1 MGFLPSKKI
10 IEMEAFV
17 TPEVIQQITDFIDI
31 SKKDSKAEVECKLLS
46 NRIQTKDIAD
56 RILKAVQTL
65 SIGGV
70 TDETRLTLSYQDNV
84 RVNVVTPPLVH
95 KVCVQGS
102 FKDVPLL
109 VEIKKPYY
117 EKGSGKKDIL
127 DISEA
132 NTRFS
137 LRSEREIRRDWDG
150 SPNDPKAHL
159 RILNRKSFKTPSEL
173 FRIDFSMVKTR
184 SINSKQSIKDAL
196 KQQPA
201 YELEIEFVNKK
212 TPIESEVVVKEYFK
226 IITAV
231 LQAYYQSPF
240 LLSNSDIQRY
250 VQEFKMTSNIF
261 YDLKTLE
268 RRHLNPENPYNI
280 LSGYTVTIKA
290 DGDRCGLYVARDRK
304 ILKIPKNPE
313 QLVWTGITARDNS
326 HVGDFVDGEYIAEK
340 NLFCIFD
347 VLRFRNRDTKS
358 LPLLTNDE
366 DLVKNPLKSR
376 LGCAKLFVEDLKT
389 EFMTNASATPLRV
402 ETKLFLAGDG
412 PAMQEAINTLLTT
425 QVEYERDG
433 LIFTPRSTGVAPME
447 DRRGKTWL
455 RVYKWKPPHQ
465 NSIDFLVKLYPEDT
479 IDPAT
484 GEKAARGELYVSRT
498 PDSDFIYPREM
509 MNGEYVPKKL
519 PQDLQKVAD
528 TNTRIP
534 SIFQPSVP
542 RDPDAYQIFVPVDP
556 KGVPIDENKN
566 KVEDNTIIECYF
578 DVEKHRW
585 AVMRT
590 RYDKTYQ
597 YRVLKQPMYGNDI
610 ATADNVWTSIHVP
623 ITEDMLSKFVSNP
636 PDTTYED
643 DMYYRDDLNRSSREF
658 ADVYG
663 FHNMVKEDLY
673 KTNLKPEHTLLEIA
687 SGRAGDL
694 YKWKRSRV
702 SKVVAVDYSLSN
714 IISPKQGAATRY
726 LLEKERNPRDYMPA
740 LLFLQGDMTY
750 YPLFEQ
756 DDKYMPILTGK
767 ETAPTEYLAQFEGLT
782 KFDAISCQFAL
793 HYACQSEET
802 FRQFAQNL
810 EKYGKGLF
818 FGTCS
823 DGQSIYSLLL
833 GKKTHLFNNNKQLV
847 GEYTKQYM
855 DKDTWTEEFG
865 MPVKVMLESFE
876 KPAVEYLVPFG
887 RVTEILAEYG
897 YELVDTKLFSEIYTQ
912 QTARTLTQEQQMFSF
927 LNRTFVFRRMT
938 RAEKKETQEE
948 REQEPEKRE
957 DEKKNEAPEEE
968 LKKSDDSEKKTEEPE
983 KKEDE
988 AKPKRR
994 KLRKDPEPEQEVVLF
1009 HGDDESQ
1016 GQYKN
1021 FSNGSQHPID
1031 MDGEKFPTVEHYF
1044 QAMKAKEFKDDE
1056 IYNKILK
1063 AKTPKAAKALGKKVK
1078 NFVIEVWESKRDELM
1093 EKAIRAKFVQHPEIR
1108 KELMATEEKIIG
1120 KADPRD
1126 TYWGIGTSMELE
1138 KAKFPSKWR
1147 GQNKL
1152 GRMLMALRNTFK
1164 SESMP

>member
-1 MGFLPSKKI
+1 
-10 IEMEAFV
+10 MEAFV
-17 TPEVIQQITDFIDI
+17 TPEVIQEIAEFIEV
-31 SKKDSKAEVECKLLS
+31 SKKDPKAELECKLLS
-46 NRIQTKDIAD
+46 NRIQTKDVAD
-56 RILKAVQTL
+56 RVLKAIQGMA
-65 SIGGV
+65 IGGV
-70 TDETRLTLSYQDNV
+70 VDETRLTLSYQDNV
-84 RVNVVTPPLVH
+84 RVNVVSPPHVH

-102 FKDVPLL
+102 FKDVPLV

-117 EKGSGKKDIL
+117 EKGTGKKDVI

-137 LRSEREIRRDWDG
+137 LRSEKEVRRDWDG

-184 SINSKQSIKDAL
+184 RMNSKQAIKDAL
-196 KQQPA
+196 KQEPI

-212 TPIESEVVVKEYFK
+212 TALENEVIVKEYFK
-226 IITAV
+226 ILTTV

-268 RRHLNPENPYNI
+268 RRHLNPENPHNI
-280 LSGYTVTIKA
+280 LQDYTVTIKA
-290 DGDRCGLYVARDRK
+290 DGDRCGLYVARDK
-304 ILKIPKNPE
+304 KVLKIPKNPE
-313 QLVWTGITARDNS
+313 QLVWTGITARDAS
-326 HVGDFVDGEYIAEK
+326 HVGDFVDGEYIADK
-340 NLFCIFD
+340 NLFCIFY

-358 LPLLTNDE
+358 LPLLTTDE

-376 LGCAKLFVEDLKT
+376 LGCAKLFVDDLKT
-389 EFMTNASATPLRV
+389 EFTMNASADPLRI

-412 PAMQEAINTLLTT
+412 VAMQEAITTLLNT

-433 LIFTPRSTGVAPME
+433 LIFTPRSTGVAPPE
-447 DRRGKTWL
+447 DRKGKTWL
-455 RVYKWKPPHQ
+455 RVYKWKPPQQ
-465 NSIDFLVKLYPEDT
+465 NSIDFLVKIYPEDV

-484 GEKAARGELYVSRT
+484 GEKAKRGELYVSRT

-519 PQDLQKVAD
+519 PEDLQKVAD
-528 TNTRIP
+528 MNTRIP

-542 RDPDAYQIFVPVDP
+542 RDPDAYKIFIPVDS
-556 KGVPIDENKN
+556 KGAPVDESKN
-566 KVEDNTIIECYF
+566 IVKDNTIIECFF
-578 DVEKHRW
+578 DTEKYRW
-585 AVMRT
+585 GVMRT

-597 YRVLKQPMYGNDI
+597 YRVLQQPMYGNDI

-623 ITEDMLSKFVSNP
+623 ITEEMITTFVTSP

-643 DMYYRDDLNRSSREF
+643 DMYYRDDMNRSSREF

-663 FHNMVKEDLY
+663 FHNMIKDELY
-673 KTNLKPEHTLLEIA
+673 KTNLKAEDTLLEIA
-687 SGRAGDL
+687 SGRGGDL
-694 YKWKRSRV
+694 HKWKRARV
-702 SKVVAVDYSLSN
+702 SKVVAVDYSLAN

-726 LLEKERNPRDYMPA
+726 LLDKEKNPRDYMPKV
-740 LLFLQGDMTY
+740 LFLQGDMTY
-750 YPLFEQ
+750 YPLLEQ
-756 DDKYMPILTGK
+756 EDKYMPILTGK

-802 FRQFAQNL
+802 FRQFAQNIQ
-810 EKYGKGLF
+810 KYGKKIF

-833 GKKTHLFNNNKQLV
+833 GKKTHLFNNKKQLV

-855 DKDTWTEEFG
+855 DKDSWTEEFG

-887 RVTEILAEYG
+887 RVTEIMQEYG
-897 YELVDTKLFSEIYTQ
+897 YELVDTKLFSEIYAQ
-912 QTARTLTQEQQMFSF
+912 QTARTLTQEQQTFSF

-938 RAEKKETQEE
+938 RTEKKEAEE
-948 REQEPEKRE
+948 EKEKEPEVKE
-957 DEKKNEAPEEE
+957 EEKKNEASEEGLKTEPET
-968 LKKSDDSEKKTEEPE
+968 EKKDEE
-983 KKEDE
+983 KKVEE
-988 AKPKRR
+988 TEKPKRR
-994 KLRKDPEPEQEVVLF
+994 KLRKAPEPEAEVVLF
-1009 HGDDESQ
+1009 HGSDESK
-1016 GQYKN
+1016 GEYRN

-1044 QAMKAKEFKDDE
+1044 QAMKAREFKDDE

-1063 AKTPKAAKALGKKVK
+1063 SKTPKAAKAAGKHVK
-1078 NFVIEVWESKRDELM
+1078 NFVTEVWDANRDEIM
-1093 EKAIRAKFVQHPEIR
+1093 EKAIRAKFVQHPELR
-1108 KELMATEEKIIG
+1108 KELQATGEKIIG
-1120 KADPRD
+1120 EADPRD
-1126 TYWGIGTSMELE
+1126 TYWGIGTSMDLE

-1152 GRMLMALRNTFK
+1152 GKILMALRNTFN
-1164 SESMP
+1164 SESA

>member
-1 MGFLPSKKI
+1 
-10 IEMEAFV
+10 METFV
-17 TPEVIQQITDFIDI
+17 TPDVIQGITEFIEI
-31 SKKDSKAEVECKLLS
+31 SKKDSKAELECKLLS
-46 NRIQTKDIAD
+46 NRIQTKDVAD
-56 RILKAVQTL
+56 RILKAIQGM

-70 TDETRLTLSYQDNV
+70 TDETRLSLSYQDNV

-117 EKGSGKKDIL
+117 EKGLGKKDVL

-137 LRSEREIRRDWDG
+137 LRSEKEVRRDWDG

-159 RILNRKSFKTPSEL
+159 RVLNRKSFKTPSEL

-184 SINSKQSIKDAL
+184 RINSKQTIKDAL

-212 TPIESEVVVKEYFK
+212 TTLSNEIIVKEYFK
-226 IITAV
+226 IITAI
-231 LQAYYQSPF
+231 LQAYHQSPF

-250 VQEFKMTSNIF
+250 VQEFKMTSNVF

-268 RRHLNPENPYNI
+268 RRHLNAENPHNI
-280 LSGYTVTIKA
+280 LQGYTVTIKA
-290 DGDRCGLYVARDRK
+290 DGDRCGLYVARDK
-304 ILKIPKNPE
+304 KVLKIPKNPE
-313 QLVWTGITARDNS
+313 QLVWTGITARDAS
-326 HVGDFVDGEYIAEK
+326 HVGDFIDGEYIADK

-347 VLRFRNRDTKS
+347 VFRFRNRDTKS
-358 LPLLTNDE
+358 LPLLTSDE

-376 LGCAKLFVEDLKT
+376 LGCAKLFVDDLKT
-389 EFMTNASATPLRV
+389 EFTMNASATPLRV

-412 PAMQEAINTLLTT
+412 IAMEESIKTLLST
-425 QVEYERDG
+425 QIEYERDG
-433 LIFTPRSTGVAPME
+433 LIFTPRSTGVAPAE

-465 NSIDFLVKLYPEDT
+465 NSIDFLVKISPEDT

-484 GEKAARGELYVSRT
+484 GEKAKKGELYVSRT
-498 PDSDFIYPREM
+498 PDSDFIYPRET
-509 MNGEYVPKKL
+509 MNGEYAPKKL
-519 PQDLQKVAD
+519 PQELQKVAD
-528 TNTRIP
+528 SNTRIP

-542 RDPDAYQIFVPVDP
+542 RDPEASQIFIPVDS
-556 KGVPIDENKN
+556 KGTPIDEDKN
-566 KVEDNTIIECYF
+566 KIEDNTIIECYF
-578 DVEKHRW
+578 DVEKYRW
-585 AVMRT
+585 GVMRT

-597 YRVLKQPMYGNDI
+597 YRVLQQPMYGNDI

-623 ITEDMLSKFVSNP
+623 ITEAMISSFVTTP
-636 PDTTYED
+636 PDSTYED
-643 DMYYRDDLNRSSREF
+643 DMYYRDDMNRSSREF

-673 KTNLKPEHTLLEIA
+673 KTNLKADDTLLEIA
-687 SGRAGDL
+687 SGRGGDL
-694 YKWKRSRV
+694 HKWKRAHV
-702 SKVVAVDYSLSN
+702 SKVVAVDYSLAN

-726 LLEKERNPRDYMPA
+726 LLEKERNPHDYMPQI
-740 LLFLQGDMTY
+740 LFLQGDMTY
-750 YPLFEQ
+750 YPLLDQE
-756 DDKYMPILTGK
+756 DKYMPILTGK

-802 FRQFAQNL
+802 FLQFAKNI
-810 EKYGKGLF
+810 EKYGKKVF

-833 GKKTHLFNNNKQLV
+833 GKKTHLFNNRKQLV

-855 DKDTWTEEFG
+855 DKDTWTEDFG

-876 KPAVEYLVPFG
+876 KPAIEYLVPFG
-887 RVTEILAEYG
+887 RVTEIMKDHG

-912 QTARTLTQEQQMFSF
+912 QSTRTLTQEQQVFSF

-938 RAEKKETQEE
+938 RVEKKEAAEE
-948 REQEPEKRE
+948 KE
-957 DEKKNEAPEEE
+957 
-968 LKKSDDSEKKTEEPE
+968 EEPE
-983 KKEDE
+983 KKEEE
-988 AKPKRR
+988 AKNETAEENLKKEPETETKEEETEKKEPETEKKEEETEKKEPKRR
-994 KLRKDPEPEQEVVLF
+994 KLRKDPEPEPILF
-1009 HGDDESQ
+1009 HGSDESK
-1016 GQYKN
+1016 GEYRN

-1031 MDGEKFPTVEHYF
+1031 MDGEKFATVEHYF

-1056 IYNKILK
+1056 IYNKVLK
-1063 AKTPKAAKALGKKVK
+1063 TKTPKAAKAIGKKVK
-1078 NFVIEVWESKRDELM
+1078 NFIQEVWDAKRDEIM
-1093 EKAIRAKFVQHPEIR
+1093 EKAVRAKFVQHPELR
-1108 KELMATEEKIIG
+1108 KELMATGDKLIG
-1120 KADPRD
+1120 EADPRN
-1126 TYWGIGTSMELE
+1126 TYWGIGTSMDLE
-1138 KAKFPSKWR
+1138 KAKSPSKWR
-1147 GQNKL
+1147 GQNKM
-1152 GRMLMALRNTFK
+1152 GKILMALRNTFN

>member
-1 MGFLPSKKI
+1 
-10 IEMEAFV
+10 MEAFV
-17 TPEVIQQITDFIDI
+17 TPEVIQEIADFIEV
-31 SKKDSKAEVECKLLS
+31 SKKDPKAEVEAKLLS
-46 NRIQTKDIAD
+46 NRIQTKDVAD
-56 RILKAVQTL
+56 RVLKAIQGL
-65 SIGGV
+65 AIGGV
-70 TDETRLTLSYQDNV
+70 VDETRLTLSYQDNV
-84 RVNVVTPPLVH
+84 RVNVVSPPHVH

-102 FKDVPLL
+102 FKDVPLV

-117 EKGSGKKDIL
+117 EKGTGKKDVI

-137 LRSEREIRRDWDG
+137 LRSEKEVRRDWDG

-184 SINSKQSIKDAL
+184 RMNSKQQIKDAL
-196 KQQPA
+196 KQQPS
-201 YELEIEFVNKK
+201 YELEIEFINKK
-212 TPIESEVVVKEYFK
+212 STLDNEIIVKEYFK
-226 IITAV
+226 ILTAV
-231 LQAYYQSPF
+231 LQAYHQSPF

-268 RRHLNPENPYNI
+268 RRHLNPENPHNI
-280 LSGYTVTIKA
+280 LQDYTVTIKA
-290 DGDRCGLYVARDRK
+290 DGDRCGLYVARDK
-304 ILKIPKNPE
+304 KVLKIPKNPE
-313 QLVWTGITARDNS
+313 QLVWTGITARDAS
-326 HVGDFVDGEYIAEK
+326 HVGDFIDGEYISEK

-358 LPLLTNDE
+358 LPLLTTDE

-376 LGCAKLFVEDLKT
+376 LGCAKLFVDDLKT
-389 EFMTNASATPLRV
+389 EFTMNPSANPLRI

-412 PAMQEAINTLLTT
+412 VAMQEAISTLLNT

-433 LIFTPRSTGVAPME
+433 LIFTPRSTGVAPAE

-455 RVYKWKPPHQ
+455 RVYKWKPPQQ
-465 NSIDFLVKLYPEDT
+465 NSIDFLVKILPEDV

-484 GEKAARGELYVSRT
+484 GEKAKKGELYVSRT

-519 PQDLQKVAD
+519 PQELQKVAD
-528 TNTRIP
+528 MNTRIP

-542 RDPDAYQIFVPVDP
+542 RDPDAYQIFIPVDS
-556 KGVPIDENKN
+556 KGVPIDEHKN
-566 KVEDNTIIECYF
+566 KVEDNTIIECFF
-578 DVEKHRW
+578 DVEKYRW
-585 AVMRT
+585 GVMRT

-597 YRVLKQPMYGNDI
+597 YRVLQQPMYGNDI

-623 ITEDMLSKFVSNP
+623 ISEEMITTFVTTP

-643 DMYYRDDLNRSSREF
+643 DMYYRDDMNRSSREF

-663 FHNMVKEDLY
+663 FHNMIKEELY
-673 KTNLKPEHTLLEIA
+673 KTNLKAEDTLLEIA
-687 SGRAGDL
+687 SGRGGDL
-694 YKWKRSRV
+694 HKWKRARV
-702 SKVVAVDYSLSN
+702 SKVVAVDYSLAN

-726 LLEKERNPRDYMPA
+726 LLEKERNPRDYMPKV
-740 LLFLQGDMTY
+740 LFLQGDMTY

-756 DDKYMPILTGK
+756 EDKYMPILTGK

-802 FRQFAQNL
+802 FRQFAQNIQ
-810 EKYGKGLF
+810 KYGKKIF

-833 GKKTHLFNNNKQLV
+833 GKKTHLFKNKKQLV

-855 DKDTWTEEFG
+855 DKDSWTEEFG

-887 RVTEILAEYG
+887 RVTEIMQEYG
-897 YELVDTKLFSEIYTQ
+897 YELVDTKLFSELYTQ
-912 QTARTLTQEQQMFSF
+912 QTSRTLTQEQQTFSF

-938 RAEKKETQEE
+938 RSEKKEAEE
-948 REQEPEKRE
+948 EPEVKE
-957 DEKKNEAPEEE
+957 EEKMNEASEEN
-968 LKKSDDSEKKTEEPE
+968 LKKEEPE
-983 KKEDE
+983 KKEEDE
-988 AKPKRR
+988 VEKKEEEKKEEETEKPKRR
-994 KLRKDPEPEQEVVLF
+994 KLRKAPEPEAEVVLF
-1009 HGDDESQ
+1009 HGADESK
-1016 GQYKN
+1016 GEHRN
-1021 FSNGSQHPID
+1021 LSNGSQHPID

-1063 AKTPKAAKALGKKVK
+1063 SKTPKAAKAAGKHVK
-1078 NFVIEVWESKRDELM
+1078 NFVTEVWDAKRDEIM
-1093 EKAIRAKFVQHPEIR
+1093 ERAIRAKFVQHPELR
-1108 KELMATEEKIIG
+1108 KELQATGDKIIG
-1120 KADPRD
+1120 EADPRD
-1126 TYWGIGTSMELE
+1126 TYWGIGTSMDLE

-1152 GRMLMALRNTFK
+1152 GKILMALRNTFN
-1164 SESMP
+1164 SESA

>member
-1 MGFLPSKKI
+1 
-10 IEMEAFV
+10 METFV
-17 TPEVIQQITDFIDI
+17 TPEVIQQITDFIEI

-46 NRIQTKDIAD
+46 NKIQTKDVAD
-56 RILKAVQTL
+56 RILKAIQTL

-70 TDETRLTLSYQDNV
+70 VEETRLTLSYPDNV
-84 RVNVVTPPLVH
+84 RVNVLTPPLVH

-102 FKDVPLL
+102 FKDVPLV

-117 EKGSGKKDIL
+117 EKGSVKKDII
-127 DISEA
+127 DITEA

-137 LRSEREIRRDWDG
+137 LRSEKEVRRDWDG

-159 RILNRKSFKTPSEL
+159 RVINRKSFKTPNEL

-184 SINSKQSIKDAL
+184 SMNSKQSIKDAL
-196 KQQPA
+196 KQQPS

-212 TPIESEVVVKEYFK
+212 SEIENLVIVKEYLK
-226 IITAV
+226 IITTI
-231 LQAYYQSPF
+231 LQAYHQSPF

-250 VQEFKMTSNIF
+250 VQEFNMTSNIF

-268 RRHLNPENPYNI
+268 RRHLNSENPHNI
-280 LSGYTVTIKA
+280 LQGYTVTVKA

-304 ILKIPKNPE
+304 VLKIPKNPE
-313 QLVWTGITARDNS
+313 QLVWTGITAKTNA
-326 HVGDFVDGEYIAEK
+326 HVGDFIDGEYIADK

-347 VLRFRNRDTKS
+347 VFRFRGRDTKS
-358 LPLLTNDE
+358 LPLLTTDE

-376 LGCAKLFVEDLKT
+376 LGCGKLFVDDLKT
-389 EFMTNASATPLRV
+389 EFSMNPSGSPLRV

-412 PAMQEAINTLLTT
+412 PAMEEAIKTILST

-433 LIFTPRSTGVAPME
+433 LIFTPRSTGVAPPE

-465 NSIDFLVKLYPEDT
+465 NSIDFLVKIYPEDT

-484 GEKAARGELYVSRT
+484 GEKAKKGELYVSRT
-498 PDSDFIYPREM
+498 PDSDFVYPRET

-519 PQDLQKVAD
+519 PEDLQKVAD
-528 TNTRIP
+528 RNTRIP

-542 RDPDAYQIFVPVDP
+542 RDPDAYKIFIPVDS
-556 KGVPIDENKN
+556 KGLPVDENKN
-566 KVEDNTIIECYF
+566 KVEDNTIIECFF
-578 DVEKHRW
+578 DTEKYKW
-585 AVMRT
+585 GVMRT

-597 YRVLKQPMYGNDI
+597 YRVLHQPMYGNDI

-623 ITEDMLSKFVSNP
+623 ITEEMITTFVTSP

-643 DMYYRDDLNRSSREF
+643 DMYYRDDLNRSSRGF

-663 FHNMVKEDLY
+663 FHNMIKDELY
-673 KTNLKPEHTLLEIA
+673 KTNLKADDTLLEIA

-694 YKWKRSRV
+694 HKWKRAHV
-702 SKVVAVDYSLSN
+702 SKVVAVDYSLAN

-726 LLEKERNPRDYMPA
+726 LLEKERNPHDYLPPT
-740 LLFLQGDMTY
+740 LFIQGDMTY

-756 DDKYMPILTGK
+756 EDKYMPILSGK
-767 ETAPTEYLAQFEGLT
+767 ETAPTEYLSQFEGLS

-793 HYACQSEET
+793 HYACQSEEI
-802 FRQFAQNL
+802 FRQFAQNI
-810 EKYGKGLF
+810 EKYGKNIF

-855 DKDTWTEEFG
+855 DKDTWSEEFG
-865 MPVKVMLESFE
+865 LPVKVMLESFE
-876 KPAVEYLVPFG
+876 KPAIEYLVPFG
-887 RVTEILAEYG
+887 KVTDIMKEYG
-897 YELVDTKLFSEIYTQ
+897 YELVDTKLFSELYTQ
-912 QTARTLTQEQQMFSF
+912 QTSRTLTQEQQTFSF

-938 RAEKKETQEE
+938 RSEKKEAVEE
-948 REQEPEKRE
+948 REAQPEKEEAEKRNETSEE
-957 DEKKNEAPEEE
+957 D
-968 LKKSDDSEKKTEEPE
+968 LKKSDQTEKNEQETEEQKIE
-983 KKEDE
+983 EV
-988 AKPKRR
+988 KPKRR
-994 KLRKDPEPEQEVVLF
+994 KLRKEPEPEQEVVLF
-1009 HGDDESQ
+1009 HGADESK
-1016 GQYKN
+1016 GEYRN

-1031 MDGEKFPTVEHYF
+1031 MDGEKFATVEHYF

-1078 NFVIEVWESKRDELM
+1078 NFVTEVWDGKRDEVM
-1093 EKAIRAKFVQHPEIR
+1093 EKAIRAKFVQHPELR
-1108 KELMATEEKIIG
+1108 KELQATGDKLIG
-1120 KADPRD
+1120 EADPRD
-1126 TYWGIGTSMELE
+1126 TYWGIGTSMDLE
-1138 KAKFPSKWR
+1138 KAKSPSKWR

-1152 GRMLMALRNTFK
+1152 GKILMALRNTFN
-1164 SESMP
+1164 SEAKEQ